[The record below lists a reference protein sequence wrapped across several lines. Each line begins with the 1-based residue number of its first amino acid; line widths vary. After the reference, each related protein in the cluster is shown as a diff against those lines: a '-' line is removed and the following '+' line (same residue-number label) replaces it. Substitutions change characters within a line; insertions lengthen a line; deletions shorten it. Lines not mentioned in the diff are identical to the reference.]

1 MLGFGPTGAE
11 AFKIMALT
19 LLTVVYL
26 VFWLSLGI
34 LYSVLSKRTSTSI
47 MASIATWLTFSIV
60 IGILASVIAGMIV
73 PLPGEG
79 FRMPDQDGKGG
90 IRMSPEF
97 IEAMQQRTAIQSN
110 IERISPTNLYEKAAT
125 DILGVAGG
133 FMRGMGFQEFQ
144 RTLTLTEALAA
155 NWANI
160 ATLVV
165 GLIICFSASY
175 MRFLRSEIR
184 PGD

>member
-1 MLGFGPTGAE
+1 MGGQ
-11 AFKIMALT
+11 
-19 LLTVVYL
+19 
-26 VFWLSLGI
+26 
-34 LYSVLSKRTSTSI
+34 
-47 MASIATWLTFSIV
+47 
-60 IGILASVIAGMIV
+60 
-73 PLPGEG
+73 GE
-79 FRMPDQDGKGG
+79 

-97 IEAMQQRTAIQSN
+97 RETMQERQALQSN
-110 IERISPTNLYEKAAT
+110 IQKISSTILYAEAAS

-133 FMRGMGFQEFQ
+133 FLHGMGFQQFQ

-160 ATLVV
+160 ATLIV
-165 GLIICFSASY
+165 GIVICFSASY